1 MSATRIKELITM
13 GEIAHRTV
21 RGIRV
26 LDLSGEFT
34 STEDEAPILSAVA
47 EAISEEPSGIILN
60 YGKVTRMTSG
70 NYGVF
75 LKTVVMAH
83 KRARESGLIVKLLIP
98 DDSEVHHLM
107 EHLRITKLDK
117 LVQVFANETDAVSSF
132 SAS

>member
-1 MSATRIKELITM
+1 M
-13 GEIAHRTV
+13 GEITHRSV
-21 RGIRV
+21 QGIRV

-47 EAISEEPSGIILN
+47 EAVSEEPSGIILN
-60 YGKVTRMTSG
+60 YGQVTRMTSG

-83 KRARESGLIVKLLIP
+83 KRAWESGLVVKLLIP
-98 DDSEVHHLM
+98 DDSEIHHLI

-117 LVQVFANETDAVSSF
+117 LVEVCTNETDAVNSF
-132 SAS
+132 STS